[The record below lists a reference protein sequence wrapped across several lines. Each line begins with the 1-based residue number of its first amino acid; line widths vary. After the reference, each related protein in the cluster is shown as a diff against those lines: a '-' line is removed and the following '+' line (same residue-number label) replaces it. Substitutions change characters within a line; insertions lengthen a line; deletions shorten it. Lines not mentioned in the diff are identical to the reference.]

1 MYNLA
6 LTDRAMV
13 LCPRLSEGL
22 EIRDNNDAILGSVS
36 LNGTILG
43 GTLLVKSEQEWDTL
57 RNDEKKLN
65 DILQSI
71 GVPAITNEKEG
82 KL

>member
-6 LTDRAMV
+6 LTDRVMV

-22 EIRDNNDAILGSVS
+22 EIETSNGDLVGYVS

-43 GTLLVKSEQEWDTL
+43 GTLLVKSELEWDAL
-57 RNDEKKLN
+57 RNDEKKLK
-65 DILQSI
+65 DILEAI
-71 GVPAITNEKEG
+71 GVPSTTHDKEG